1 MRRLCSCCHHSVILI
16 LYSIGTE
23 TFIHCQSLAVNNLFM
38 RIQSYINT
46 VLGGLLLIATTAIHA
61 VNITGAGA
69 SLPYPVYA
77 KWAAE
82 YHQATHKQVKYQSI
96 GSGGDRKS

>member
-1 MRRLCSCCHHSVILI
+1 
-16 LYSIGTE
+16 
-23 TFIHCQSLAVNNLFM
+23 M

-69 SLPYPVYA
+69 SLPYTVYA

-82 YHQATHKQVKYQSI
+82 YHQATHKQVNYQSI
-96 GSGGDRKS
+96 GSGGGQQQISVGTVAFGATNEQMDARMREDEEEMKDQPIIEGV